1 MIRLAGLSA
10 RLLPA
15 VFAAGLGSLVLAAAG
30 APVHLVSVSSSAGD
44 DTQTVFIEASEP
56 AAYAVSRP
64 DPQTIL
70 VELRHVQVSGAVRR
84 LEEAGLVKA
93 VSFEDGVALD
103 GNPVGRVR
111 LVLARPA
118 SHKVRSERNMIRLD
132 LVALKQPPKQAPAS
146 SKTRRAARV
155 AAAETN
161 SPSGATVLQTVHAA
175 VEGGR
180 VTIRLAGNGPLVPAS
195 MVEAEDMPPRVV
207 LDFPGVRFTAPP
219 QTAVGGAV
227 RRVRVALNQHTPP
240 VTRVVIDLEKRLQF
254 RAERA
259 GADLVVVLEE
269 SDAAHS
275 ALEKSPIAEEGSD
288 QAETGHAA
296 AASDRGAHATFP
308 ADVQTVQ
315 TADGEVYPVVSDFA
329 AAAGTGAIDPM
340 AALRL
345 ASTAEPIASQAAAA
359 EQAPPPAPSQPAP
372 APAAPVPAAQPP
384 QQPAPE
390 PPPAQGGTFADATEA
405 KQYTGHAVSLD
416 FQNADLRSVLRTF
429 AEISGLNMVIDPN
442 VQGSVD
448 IVLTDVPWDQAL
460 DIILRANNL
469 GYSVDGTI
477 VRVATLQTLQAEQ
490 EQRRRLRQAQADAGQ
505 LIVRTWQLSYARA
518 EAIQPLITRS
528 ALSSRGQIQVDPRTN
543 TLIVTDLPERLE
555 TAANLI
561 GILDRPEPQV
571 EVEARIVQT
580 TREFARAIGVQWGFG
595 GRMTPELGNTTDLTF
610 PNRVIVGG
618 RQGAQQ
624 GPNDVRAQPG
634 ERVPSA
640 FSVPVTGEGVSA
652 VGVQLGAVNGAFNLD
667 VALTALERSGKG
679 RVLSTPRLTTQ
690 NNIEAEVA
698 QGVQIPI
705 QTTANN
711 TVTVSFRDAVLL
723 LKVTPQITS
732 ANTVIMRITVENAS
746 PDFSRQVNNIPPIDT
761 QRAITQVQVHDGA
774 TTVIGGIF
782 VSREQSS
789 SNRVPLLHRIPLLGW
804 LFKRD
809 SIADESRELLI
820 FITPRI
826 LRG

>member
-1 MIRLAGLSA
+1 
-10 RLLPA
+10 
-15 VFAAGLGSLVLAAAG
+15 
-30 APVHLVSVSSSAGD
+30 
-44 DTQTVFIEASEP
+44 
-56 AAYAVSRP
+56 
-64 DPQTIL
+64 
-70 VELRHVQVSGAVRR
+70 
-84 LEEAGLVKA
+84 
-93 VSFEDGVALD
+93 
-103 GNPVGRVR
+103 
-111 LVLARPA
+111 
-118 SHKVRSERNMIRLD
+118 
-132 LVALKQPPKQAPAS
+132 
-146 SKTRRAARV
+146 
-155 AAAETN
+155 
-161 SPSGATVLQTVHAA
+161 
-175 VEGGR
+175 
-180 VTIRLAGNGPLVPAS
+180 
-195 MVEAEDMPPRVV
+195 
-207 LDFPGVRFTAPP
+207 
-219 QTAVGGAV
+219 
-227 RRVRVALNQHTPP
+227 
-240 VTRVVIDLEKRLQF
+240 
-254 RAERA
+254 
-259 GADLVVVLEE
+259 
-269 SDAAHS
+269 
-275 ALEKSPIAEEGSD
+275 
-288 QAETGHAA
+288 
-296 AASDRGAHATFP
+296 
-308 ADVQTVQ
+308 
-315 TADGEVYPVVSDFA
+315 
-329 AAAGTGAIDPM
+329 
-340 AALRL
+340 
-345 ASTAEPIASQAAAA
+345 
-359 EQAPPPAPSQPAP
+359 
-372 APAAPVPAAQPP
+372 
-384 QQPAPE
+384 
-390 PPPAQGGTFADATEA
+390 
-405 KQYTGHAVSLD
+405 
-416 FQNADLRSVLRTF
+416 VLRTF

-469 GYSVDGTI
+469 GYTVDGTI

-490 EQRRRLRQAQADAGQ
+490 DQRRRLRQAQADAGQ

-518 EAIQPLITRS
+518 EAIQPLVTRS

-595 GRMTPELGNTTDLTF
+595 GRMTPELGNTTNLTF
-610 PNRVIVGG
+610 PNRVIAGG
-618 RQGAQQ
+618 RQGGQQ
-624 GPNDVRAQPG
+624 GPSDVRSQPT

-640 FSVPVTGEGVSA
+640 FSVPVTGEGTTA

-667 VALTALERSGKG
+667 LALSALERSGKG

-711 TVTVSFRDAVLL
+711 TVSVSFRDAVLL

-789 SNRVPLLHRIPLLGW
+789 NNRVPLLHRIPLLGW
-804 LFKRD
+804 LFRRD
-809 SIADESRELLI
+809 SITDESRELLI